1 MPVASRLLSS
11 KKGFGYMLGV
21 TYVRCAIAAS
31 ANGTRR
37 VGDLFDVSRE
47 AAAQTSHQRQGDGGI
62 SVSGTVWAS
71 R

>member
-1 MPVASRLLSS
+1 
-11 KKGFGYMLGV
+11 MLGV

-31 ANGTRR
+31 AHGTRR